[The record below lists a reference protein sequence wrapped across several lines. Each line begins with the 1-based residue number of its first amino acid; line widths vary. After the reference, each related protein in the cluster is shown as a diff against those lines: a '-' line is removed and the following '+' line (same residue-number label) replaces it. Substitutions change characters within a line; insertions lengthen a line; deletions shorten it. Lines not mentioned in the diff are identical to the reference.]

1 MHIPDL
7 TLPAQLASVLG
18 KLPSTPPCWALVTT
32 LNQLKKREILPV
44 DMSLLAGHSFEVHIL
59 DADMRLRF
67 SADDARF
74 SVDRA
79 TAEPDLRLAANLADF
94 ARMMLREED
103 PDTLFFN
110 RKLVIEGDTELGLIV
125 KNLLDSVDWSA
136 TPLQR
141 FMAV

>member
-1 MHIPDL
+1 MRIPDL
-7 TLPAQLASVLG
+7 TLPASLASVLG

-32 LNQLKKREILPV
+32 LNQLKKRNILPV
-44 DMSLLAGHSFEVHIL
+44 DMSLLAGRSFEVHIL
-59 DADMRLRF
+59 DADMRLHF
-67 SADDARF
+67 VADDACF
-74 SVDRA
+74 SVGNA
-79 TAEPDLRLAANLADF
+79 SGEPDLRLSANLADF

-110 RKLVIEGDTELGLIV
+110 RKLIIEGDTELGLIV
-125 KNLLDSVDWSA
+125 KNLLDSVDWST

>member
-1 MHIPDL
+1 MRIPDL
-7 TLPAQLASVLG
+7 TLPATLASVLG
-18 KLPSTPPCWALVTT
+18 RLPSAPPCWALVTT
-32 LNQLKKREILPV
+32 LNQLKKRDILPV
-44 DMSLLAGHSFEVHIL
+44 DMSLLSGRRFEVHIL

-67 SADDARF
+67 TADDSCF
-74 SVDRA
+74 SVDS
-79 TAEPDLRLAANLADF
+79 TTGEPDLRLAANLADF

-125 KNLLDSVDWSA
+125 KNLLDSVDWST

>member
-7 TLPAQLASVLG
+7 TLPTTLANILG

-32 LNQLKKREILPV
+32 LNQLKKREILQV
-44 DMSLLAGHSFEVHIL
+44 DMSLLSGHSFEVHIL
-59 DADMRLRF
+59 DADMRLHF
-67 SADDARF
+67 VADDDHF
-74 SVDRA
+74 SVGNN
-79 TAEPDLRLAANLADF
+79 TTVPDLHLAANLADF